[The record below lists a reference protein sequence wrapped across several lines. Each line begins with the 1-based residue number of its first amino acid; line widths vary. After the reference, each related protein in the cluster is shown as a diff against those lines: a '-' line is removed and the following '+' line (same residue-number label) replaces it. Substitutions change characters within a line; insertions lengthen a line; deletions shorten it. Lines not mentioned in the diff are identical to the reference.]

1 MNKRNGDK
9 LTDVVNIKKMVQE
22 AAAAEKKN
30 QIDAAMQILRSGL
43 KQFPG
48 QQELI
53 IALAQLYEKL
63 KKYPEAH
70 SIYIKL
76 VDKAGKT
83 SPVAALGL
91 ARCLLAMS
99 RFEQARKLLAPLY
112 QQSPNSAEVLI
123 GLARCA
129 QHRGE
134 LADAAKL
141 LDKAQQIEPNNRQA
155 RHERARLQIANKEYN
170 DAIAILEKNI
180 DRDDPYGD
188 SIDLWIETLKT
199 QKRELYQRQKLR
211 EFTEKHPQRPEFI
224 FGLGLTYSRA
234 GEIDNARIALGKVSK
249 MLPGNFRILY
259 ELGVVER
266 IAGNIELS
274 NRLFEQV
281 LELKPDHA
289 AALRT
294 YGLEFKYSY
303 GDKEFT
309 RLNTVA
315 ADMCAMEAMDQ
326 LQIHY
331 ALGKAYD
338 DVAEYPTAFKHY
350 EVGGYKK
357 RKQDAFNEQASAR
370 MFEVM
375 KALVNK
381 ESMAKVEQTGCSDDT
396 AVFILGM
403 PRSGTSLIEQILS
416 SHPDIYGG
424 GELKYMTSAME
435 NIDILERRLKLGDV
449 EAAFP
454 YDLNASYEQR
464 GQWYMDMLKSLAP
477 KPYRRMVDKMPGNF
491 NFVGLIHAILPNARI
506 LHSRRHPVETCLSCY
521 RILFAEGHQWTY
533 NLNEL
538 GRYYRRYWDLMRH
551 WREQFPGVM
560 YEIRYEDNINDVEGQ
575 ARSLINYLGLEW
587 NDACLN
593 FYDTDRPVKTA
604 SASQVRKPIYK
615 TSTNR
620 WRKYETYLK
629 PLLDEIGDLVEQ
641 YEAELEQSPHQR
653 QAI

>member
-1 MNKRNGDK
+1 
-9 LTDVVNIKKMVQE
+9 LTDVVNIKKIVQE
-22 AAAAEKKN
+22 AGAAEKKN
-30 QIDAAMQILRSGL
+30 QFDAALQILRSGL

-53 IALAQLYEKL
+53 MAFAHLHEKL

-70 SIYIKL
+70 SIYAKL
-76 VDKAGKT
+76 VDKEGKT
-83 SPVAALGL
+83 SPAAALGL
-91 ARCLLAMS
+91 SRCLLGMS
-99 RFEQARKLLAPLY
+99 RFEQARKMLTPLY
-112 QQSPNSAEVLI
+112 QQNPDSAEVLI

-129 QHRGE
+129 QHRGD
-134 LADAAKL
+134 LADAGKL
-141 LDKAQQIEPNNRQA
+141 LDQAQRKEPDNKQA
-155 RHERARLQIANKEYN
+155 RHERARLQIANKAYD
-170 DAIAILEKNI
+170 DAIATLEKNI
-180 DRDDPYGD
+180 DRDDLYGD

-199 QKRELYQRQKLR
+199 QKRELYQREKLR
-211 EFTEKHPQRPEFI
+211 EFTRKHPQRPEFI

-234 GEIDNARIALGKVSK
+234 GEIDNARDALGKASK

-259 ELGVVER
+259 ELGAVER
-266 IAGNIELS
+266 IAGNIEHS

-294 YGLEFKYSY
+294 YGLELKYSY

-315 ADMCAMEAMDQ
+315 AELSSLDITEQ
-326 LQIHY
+326 LQMHY

-350 EVGGYKK
+350 AVGGLKK
-357 RKQDAFNEQASAR
+357 RKQDVFNEQASAR
-370 MFEVM
+370 MFDIM
-375 KALVNK
+375 KALVNR
-381 ESMAKVEQTGCSDDT
+381 ESMAKVEQTGCSDET
-396 AVFILGM
+396 PVFILGM

-424 GELKYMTSAME
+424 GELKYITSAME

-454 YDLNASYEQR
+454 YDLSASYEQR
-464 GQWYMDMLKSLAP
+464 GQWYVAMLKSLAP
-477 KPYRRMVDKMPGNF
+477 KPYKRMVDKMPGNF

-538 GRYYRRYWDLMRH
+538 GRYYRRYWDLMKH

-560 YEIRYEDNINDVEGQ
+560 YEVRYEDNVNDVEGQ
-575 ARSLINYLGLEW
+575 ARALIDYLDLEW
-587 NDACLN
+587 NETCLS
-593 FYDTDRPVKTA
+593 FYDTDRPVMTA

-615 TSTNR
+615 TSMNR

-641 YEAELEQSPHQR
+641 YEAELELPQPQ
-653 QAI
+653 QQ